1 MIYKTVSFKLL
12 TCQMFISNV
21 NIYSIFNEY
30 ILKAIQ
36 LIRNRK
42 LRSDNHTIFDY
53 VAKNFATNADVSLI
67 DVWHIS
73 G

>member
-1 MIYKTVSFKLL
+1 
-12 TCQMFISNV
+12 MFISNV

-36 LIRNRK
+36 VIRNRK

-53 VAKNFATNADVSLI
+53 VAKNFATNADM